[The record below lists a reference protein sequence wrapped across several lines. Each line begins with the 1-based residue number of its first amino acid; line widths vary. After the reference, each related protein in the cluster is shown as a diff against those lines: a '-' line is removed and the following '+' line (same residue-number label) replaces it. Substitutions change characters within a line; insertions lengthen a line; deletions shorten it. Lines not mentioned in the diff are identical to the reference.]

1 MKLSQVK
8 ISNILG
14 IESLEIEP
22 GKITKISGKNGTGKT
37 SVIEAIRAALKG
49 GHEAT
54 LLRTGQEKGEIVL
67 VLENGMTVTKTI
79 TPDGSTTKLIHPEY
93 GKVAKP
99 MQYVEKLA
107 DALSVNPIDFINCKA
122 SDRAE
127 FLLGAIPLDLDEK
140 KIGEILAPF
149 ASELRATP
157 RPGIHALKALE
168 EIEDKVF
175 SFRTDVNR
183 ALKEKNATIEQLS
196 ASLPAKM
203 PDGNTKAEINQLT
216 LKLDVLA
223 GEGHAMERVQTEKR
237 DAAILSE
244 SEAASKKEK
253 DLLTE
258 KQRKI
263 DEINDWYDQES
274 GKIREAYEDKR
285 REFMAECEKA
295 LKEFEAVALPQIEE
309 MKVKITTL
317 REAAEHEQKH
327 LNTKGVVDGMK
338 SAAEKLKA
346 KADQLTAALG
356 ALNEYKLS
364 LVKNIPIPNIQ
375 ITKGEIFRDGVAYER
390 LNTAQ
395 QVQIAVALS
404 EMRAKDLGL
413 VCLDGA
419 ECLDAETMT
428 ALEAELDKA
437 GLQAIMT
444 QVTDQ
449 EFKVSSK

>member
-1 MKLSQVK
+1 
-8 ISNILG
+8 
-14 IESLEIEP
+14 
-22 GKITKISGKNGTGKT
+22 
-37 SVIEAIRAALKG
+37 
-49 GHEAT
+49 
-54 LLRTGQEKGEIVL
+54 
-67 VLENGMTVTKTI
+67 
-79 TPDGSTTKLIHPEY
+79 
-93 GKVAKP
+93 
-99 MQYVEKLA
+99 
-107 DALSVNPIDFINCKA
+107 
-122 SDRAE
+122 
-127 FLLGAIPLDLDEK
+127 
-140 KIGEILAPF
+140 
-149 ASELRATP
+149 
-157 RPGIHALKALE
+157 
-168 EIEDKVF
+168 
-175 SFRTDVNR
+175 
-183 ALKEKNATIEQLS
+183 
-196 ASLPAKM
+196 
-203 PDGNTKAEINQLT
+203 
-216 LKLDVLA
+216 
-223 GEGHAMERVQTEKR
+223 MERVQTEKR